1 MMANPP
7 RKIGFVLAA
16 TEHGTMILN
25 RFDYHR
31 GDNGTYG
38 LGHVLLSNSIWQPAE
53 IGGAV
58 SLLAARRRHFG
69 DGVMA
74 IDCGANIGTHT
85 LEWARS
91 MTGWGSVI
99 AIEAQER
106 IFYALAGNI
115 ALNNCFN
122 ARAIFA
128 AVAATDGILRVP
140 TPDYLAPGSFG
151 SLELKHSATNEFIG
165 QKIDYAEAKLTAIR
179 SLAIDSLDLARVD
192 LIKIDV
198 EGMEP
203 EVLEGARQTIG
214 RCRPIILVEH
224 LKAGRD
230 TLIAALTR
238 LGYHPHYQGPS
249 LLAVHPTDPS
259 IAQPG
264 VGRGGSLTL
273 LRDTCG
279 GPCRCDMP
287 SLRVPEELRTVLPT
301 PGVADN
307 LPDVTR
313 PV

>member
-1 MMANPP
+1 MANPP

-31 GDNGTYG
+31 TDNGTYG
-38 LGHVLLSNSIWQPAE
+38 VGHVLLSNAIWQPGE
-53 IGGAV
+53 IGSAV
-58 SLLAARRRHFG
+58 SLLAARRAHFG

-122 ARAIFA
+122 ARAILA
-128 AVAATDGILRVP
+128 AVAATDGTLRVP

-151 SLELKHSATNEFIG
+151 SLELKQSGANEFIG
-165 QKIDYAEAKLTAIR
+165 QPIDYSDAKLTEIR
-179 SLAIDSLDLARVD
+179 TLAIDSLGLARLD

-198 EGMEP
+198 EGMELD
-203 EVLEGARQTIG
+203 VLAGAAQSIE

-224 LKAGRD
+224 LKTGRD
-230 TLIAALTR
+230 ALVAAFVPH
-238 LGYHPHYQGPS
+238 GYHLYDQGPNVI
-249 LLAVHPTDPS
+249 AIHPTDPS
-259 IAQPG
+259 MAQI
-264 VGRGGSLTL
+264 
-273 LRDTCG
+273 
-279 GPCRCDMP
+279 
-287 SLRVPEELRTVLPT
+287 RVRW
-301 PGVADN
+301 
-307 LPDVTR
+307 R
-313 PV
+313 